1 MRQLTIANSTVLV
14 TVDLRNNKFESIKI
28 RSILIVLFDINVSG
42 INWKYTYRFSQLS
55 RKRIY
60 LKNDRGI
67 IDL

>member
-42 INWKYTYRFSQLS
+42 IN
-55 RKRIY
+55 
-60 LKNDRGI
+60 
-67 IDL
+67 